1 MTVEG
6 VSPVLAGFG
15 IGLALAGAPGPV
27 QAVLLAEAHR
37 GGLSRGFRA
46 MAGANLTFGL
56 LLLGTLL
63 GFPVTPP
70 GSLVARI
77 LRVAGGLFL
86 LWLAA
91 AGFRSQDPIKA
102 SSPVRRASPPVLR
115 GALAVLL
122 NPGAWLFLGTVATSL
137 LSTAAGNGHAGSA
150 LLAALALLIGV
161 VIGDGALVVFG
172 GLGLRRADARVGA
185 WVRRSLAVMLGLL
198 GLWLLAGGLIP

>member
-1 MTVEG
+1 VTAEG

-37 GGLSRGFRA
+37 GGMARGFRA

-56 LLLGTLL
+56 LLLGTAL
-63 GFPVTPP
+63 GFSVTPP
-70 GSLVARI
+70 SSLVARI
-77 LRVAGGLFL
+77 LRVAGGSFL

-91 AGFRSQDPIKA
+91 EGFGSQDPTDA
-102 SSPVRRASPPVLR
+102 SSPARRASPPLLR

-122 NPGAWLFLGTVATSL
+122 NPGAWLFLGTVGTSL
-137 LSTAAGNGHAGSA
+137 LSTAARHGREGSP
-150 LLAALALLIGV
+150 LLAALALLTGV
-161 VIGDGALVVFG
+161 AIGDGALVVFG

-185 WVRRSLAVMLGLL
+185 WVRRALAALLALL
-198 GLWLLAGGLIP
+198 GLWLLVGGLIP